1 MLSKKMYSYMIN
13 LEKFWIYN
21 WNLNEKENFIFWV
34 LFYEV
39 FLFNFNQIDAF
50 ESFPK
55 YPQ

>member
-39 FLFNFNQIDAF
+39 FLFNFNQIDIF